1 MTVQP
6 KTSIHEHLPDNS
18 LDTLDIAAL
27 EFAKSANQ
35 PGLVDTTKLIEN
47 HASGLR
53 SPSNILSKAFLTPA
67 KLLRQMRNTISSLT
81 SK

>member
-6 KTSIHEHLPDNS
+6 KTSIHEHLPDDG
-18 LDTLDIAAL
+18 LDTLDIADL
-27 EFAKSANQ
+27 ELAKPANQ
-35 PGLVDTTKLIEN
+35 AGLVDTAKLIEH

-53 SPSNILSKAFLTPA
+53 IPSNILSKAFLTPA
-67 KLLRQMRNTISSLT
+67 KLLRHMRNTISSLT